1 MKKINWDGTEK
12 KSILTITE
20 WKVGDGKKTLRTKY
34 FNDSH
39 DNSDE
44 NVNK

>member
-1 MKKINWDGTEK
+1 MEQKK
-12 KSILTITE
+12 KSILTTTQ
-20 WKVGDGKKTLRTKY
+20 WKVGNGKKTVSTKY